1 MIGNEENF
9 VEPPLKRQ
17 RTEISKL
24 DNENSI
30 NYFKLHN
37 NPQLLN

>member
-1 MIGNEENF
+1 MGHEENL

-17 RTEISKL
+17 RTEITKVE
-24 DNENSI
+24 NENRM
-30 NYFKLHN
+30 NYFKLYN